1 MTFSVSRKTSV
12 DSKPGDF
19 VQSHQSCPLCGSS
32 DAAAYRSDGS
42 GQCFSCGSYIP
53 PPEDG
58 IKKTVTTIA
67 ANDYTL
73 QKITRP
79 VRGLSPETLAFYN
92 VKYECKDD
100 GTPVS
105 YRFER
110 PDGTILHRRV
120 DAKEFYFSGE
130 SNPEELKL
138 FGANRYTPG
147 QRTVTITEGYFDAL
161 AVFQMQ
167 GSKYPAVA
175 VQSAGSAKSECAQAY
190 DYLNSFEKIYIAF
203 DADEPGQQAAKAVA
217 QLFDFN
223 KVFVVKLDPA
233 LKDANSYLE
242 HNRIEEF
249 QKAWWGAQRFV
260 PEGIL
265 ASWSDFDRIIDE
277 DEQKPSI
284 PYPFAKL
291 QAMTYGI
298 RNSELVL
305 VTAQEGIGKTE
316 ILRTIEYDIL
326 KNTDDNIGV
335 MHLEENKA
343 RTLKGYAGYE
353 LQKPIH
359 LPDFQ
364 VSKDELKK
372 QLRSATGRDDRLHIY
387 SHFGSD
393 DPDVILSTVRFMA
406 GACQCKYIF
415 LDHITMVVSGL
426 AGEDERRALDYI
438 STQLRMMVNDLDFTL
453 FLVSHVN
460 DEGQTRGSR
469 NIGKVADLRID
480 LSRDIKS
487 ESEVV
492 RNTTFLTVSKNRYSG
507 KTGPAGALT
516 FDTETY
522 MLREADEDVPF

>member
-1 MTFSVSRKTSV
+1 MVST
-12 DSKPGDF
+12 P
-19 VQSHQSCPLCGSS
+19 Q
-32 DAAAYRSDGS
+32 
-42 GQCFSCGSYIP
+42 
-53 PPEDG
+53 PERPQL
-58 IKKTVTTIA
+58 
-67 ANDYTL
+67 TL

-79 VRGLSPETLAFYN
+79 VRGISPDTLAFYN

-110 PDGTILHRRV
+110 PDGTVLHRRT
-120 DAKEFYFSGE
+120 DAKEFFFSGE
-130 SNPEELKL
+130 SSGDAYSL
-138 FGANRYTPG
+138 FGSDRFTTG
-147 QRTVTITEGYFDAL
+147 QRTITITEGYFDAL
-161 AVFQMQ
+161 AVYQMQ

-175 VQSAGSAKSECAQAY
+175 VQSSSSAKTECAKAY
-190 DYLNSFEKIYIAF
+190 EYLNSFEKIYLAF
-203 DADEPGQQAAKAVA
+203 DADEPGQTAAKAVA

-223 KVFVVKLDPA
+223 KVFVLKLDPT
-233 LKDANSYLE
+233 LKDANAYLQE
-242 HNRIEEF
+242 NRVEEF

-265 ASWSDFDRIIDE
+265 ASWSTFDDIFDK
-277 DEQKPSI
+277 DVAKPSI
-284 PYPFAKL
+284 PYPFKKV
-291 QAMTYGI
+291 QEMTYGI
-298 RNSELVL
+298 RNGELVL
-305 VTAQEGIGKTE
+305 ITAQEGIGKTE
-316 ILRTIEYDIL
+316 IIRTIEYDIL
-326 KNTDDNIGV
+326 KNTDANIGV

-343 RTLKGYAGYE
+343 RTLKGYVGYE
-353 LQKPIH
+353 LQKPVH

-364 VSKDELKK
+364 VSKEELKK
-372 QLRSATGRDDRLHIY
+372 QLRSVTGRDDRLHLY

-406 GACQCKYIF
+406 GACNCKYIF

-426 AGEDERRALDYI
+426 LGDDERRALDYI

-480 LSRDIKS
+480 LGRDIKA

-492 RNTTFLTVSKNRYSG
+492 RNTTFLTISKNRFAG
-507 KTGPAGALT
+507 KTGPAGALR
-516 FDTETY
+516 FDNDTY
-522 MLREADEDVPF
+522 MLKEAEDEDVPF